1 VPLAVAYE
9 NSEDLMQHA
18 HRIDL
23 LSGYLDRELS
33 PVETLQVE
41 RQLAACKRC
50 QEIYAQYEQINIR
63 LRRAYLRVKA
73 PEGLV
78 ERILALSKA

>member
-1 VPLAVAYE
+1 
-9 NSEDLMQHA
+9 MQHA
-18 HRIDL
+18 HRTDL

-41 RQLAACKRC
+41 RQLASCERC
-50 QEIYAQYEQINIR
+50 QEIYTQYEQINIR

-73 PEGLV
+73 PTGLA
-78 ERILALSKA
+78 ERILALSKS